1 MTPDIVINHIDG
13 QVIGLLD
20 SGEKLS
26 GITNYLVA
34 NIKRYKGRE
43 SYMEVSQKYL
53 IRNWSRIAWKKR
65 MVTMLAM
72 QSQKRVDDIQ
82 WLLENQSKFGKWES
96 KKLYKI
102 LSLKDKLKALN
113 QEAAH

>member
-1 MTPDIVINHIDG
+1 
-13 QVIGLLD
+13 
-20 SGEKLS
+20 
-26 GITNYLVA
+26 
-34 NIKRYKGRE
+34 
-43 SYMEVSQKYL
+43 
-53 IRNWSRIAWKKR
+53 

-113 QEAAH
+113 QEATH